1 MSQEKDTIENE
12 LRRQARE
19 RRDARRAAASNVSA
33 KDAAGNPP
41 ASGTTGTDGDPAAP
55 ANRASKSE
63 AVRLL
68 ASLLAPYK
76 CLCAATLVAM
86 LFDLSGMLLIPTQ
99 LSMMINVAITT
110 HDASEFMAHGV
121 LMLVAALCGS
131 IGYIT
136 STWLASRLCA
146 NVGRDLRM
154 RVYRASLDFS
164 GGDFSRFGT
173 GSMITR
179 TLSDANVVQQTLL
192 MAILMILPVPIMC
205 AISVGLAFSID
216 ALMGW
221 VLLAVTATTIAVSL
235 VSVFAT
241 APIFTR
247 LQGFIDSMNARL
259 REAITG
265 VRVVRAF
272 GCEDETRERLDETFS
287 AYADNAIRVNM
298 VFAATDTLTFFLM
311 NAVESLVMWL
321 GANRVGMHAM
331 QIGSIS
337 ALIEYAML
345 ILFFLMM
352 AQFALI
358 SVPRAM
364 ACLDR
369 ASEVLRFVPEI
380 RDAETCVSLP
390 APLARLE
397 AGAKGE
403 VATGEAA
410 TAGSGAAT
418 SAGAPA
424 ATGSTAAAPIEVARF
439 DHVSLCF
446 SDADEDTL
454 HDLTFSIRRGEV
466 TAIIGNT
473 GSGKST
479 IAKMLLRFNDVTS
492 GKLLF
497 EGIDVR
503 DVAQAELRS
512 RIAYVPQKAW
522 LFSGTI
528 AENLRHGRADAT
540 DEELWHALDVAQAS
554 FVRELPGGLNAPVT
568 QGGTNFSGGQRQRLA
583 IARALAKRPEVMV
596 FDDSFSALDY
606 KTDAKLREALATS
619 ASDSA
624 VVVVAQRI
632 ATIMRATQIIVLDDG
647 RVVGQGT
654 HEELLRSCPTYL
666 EIAQSQLSSAELG
679 LTDEEIA
686 AVMKGG
692 ER

>member
-1 MSQEKDTIENE
+1 MSQDKDTIENE
-12 LRRQARE
+12 LRRQARD
-19 RRDARRAAASNVSA
+19 RRDARRAAASDASG
-33 KDAAGNPP
+33 KDAAGNPF
-41 ASGTTGTDGDPAAP
+41 ASGAAGNDGDPATSAS
-55 ANRASKSE
+55 RASRSE

-68 ASLLAPYK
+68 VSLLAPYK
-76 CLCAATLVAM
+76 RLCAGTLVAM

-110 HDASEFMAHGV
+110 HDASEFMTHGV

-131 IGYIT
+131 FGYIT

-221 VLLAVTATTIAVSL
+221 VLLAVTAATIAVSL

-321 GANRVGMHAM
+321 GANRVGVHAM
-331 QIGSIS
+331 RIGSIS

-380 RDAETCVSLP
+380 RDAETCVPLP
-390 APLARLE
+390 AP
-397 AGAKGE
+397 
-403 VATGEAA
+403 
-410 TAGSGAAT
+410 
-418 SAGAPA
+418 APA
-424 ATGSTAAAPIEVARF
+424 EVARF

-497 EGIDVR
+497 EGVDVR
-503 DVAQAELRS
+503 DVAQAELRN

-583 IARALAKRPEVMV
+583 IARALVRHADLYV
-596 FDDSFSALDY
+596 FDDSFSALDF
-606 KTDAKLREALATS
+606 KTDAALRHALSTELAH
-619 ASDSA
+619 AA
-624 VVVVAQRI
+624 QLVIAQRVSTIHDASQIVVLKDGSIVGLGRHDDLMQTCDNYRAI
-632 ATIMRATQIIVLDDG
+632 A
-647 RVVGQGT
+647 
-654 HEELLRSCPTYL
+654 E
-666 EIAQSQLSSAELG
+666 SQLRKEAKHE
-679 LTDEEIA
+679 
-686 AVMKGG
+686 
-692 ER
+692 

>member
-1 MSQEKDTIENE
+1 MSQDKDTIENE

-19 RRDARRAAASNVSA
+19 RRDARRAAASDASG
-33 KDAAGNPP
+33 KDAAGNPS
-41 ASGTTGTDGDPAAP
+41 AAGATGNNGDPTASAS
-55 ANRASKSE
+55 RASKSE

-68 ASLLAPYK
+68 VSLLAPYK
-76 CLCAATLVAM
+76 RLCAATLVAM

-110 HDASEFMAHGV
+110 HDANEFMTHGV

-131 IGYIT
+131 FGYIT

-216 ALMGW
+216 PLMGW
-221 VLLAVTATTIAVSL
+221 VLLAVTAATIAVSL

-287 AYADNAIRVNM
+287 AYAENAIRVNM

-321 GANRVGMHAM
+321 GANRVGVHAM

-358 SVPRAM
+358 SVPRAL

-403 VATGEAA
+403 VATG
-410 TAGSGAAT
+410 T
-418 SAGAPA
+418 PA
-424 ATGSTAAAPIEVARF
+424 AIGSTAAASAPIEVARF

-497 EGIDVR
+497 EGVDVR

-528 AENLRHGRADAT
+528 AENLRHGRANAT

-583 IARALAKRPEVMV
+583 IARALVRHADLYV
-596 FDDSFSALDY
+596 FDDSFSALDF
-606 KTDAKLREALATS
+606 KTDAALRHALSTELAH
-619 ASDSA
+619 AA
-624 VVVVAQRI
+624 QLVIAQRVSTIHDANQIVVLKDGSIVDLGRHDDLMQTCDNYRAI
-632 ATIMRATQIIVLDDG
+632 A
-647 RVVGQGT
+647 
-654 HEELLRSCPTYL
+654 E
-666 EIAQSQLSSAELG
+666 SQLRKEASHE
-679 LTDEEIA
+679 
-686 AVMKGG
+686 
-692 ER
+692 